1 MASNI
6 TRDAHQSPILLRIS
20 EVRKLTGLS
29 DSAIYRKAADGTFP
43 RPLKISDRSSAWIES
58 EVRIWIV
65 TRIEA
70 RNGGAI

>member
-6 TRDAHQSPILLRIS
+6 PRDAHQFPTLLRIS

-70 RNGGAI
+70 RNRGAI